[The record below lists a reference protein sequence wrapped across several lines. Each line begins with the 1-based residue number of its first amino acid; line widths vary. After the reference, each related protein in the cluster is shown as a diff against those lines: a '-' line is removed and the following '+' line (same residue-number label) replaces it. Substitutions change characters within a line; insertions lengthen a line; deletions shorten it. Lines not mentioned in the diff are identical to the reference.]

1 MSLMHSGS
9 PSHATANSDSNNL
22 HPSIPSNDV
31 NIPTLLAGALMPVLV
46 YAIFGSSR
54 ELSVGPVAVTSLLT
68 AAALKDILPEAQGI
82 ENPNMPPPHL
92 VRCCCC
98 CCCCVVAINLRLL
111 DHVATLLLTSAAV
124 TTFAAIAASASAT
137 AAAAA

>member
-9 PSHATANSDSNNL
+9 PSHAIANSDSNNL
-22 HPSIPSNDV
+22 HPSIPCNDV

-68 AAALKDILPEAQGI
+68 AAALKVFSERELEVIVKEA
-82 ENPNMPPPHL
+82 M
-92 VRCCCC
+92 
-98 CCCCVVAINLRLL
+98 
-111 DHVATLLLTSAAV
+111 
-124 TTFAAIAASASAT
+124 T
-137 AAAAA
+137 AARDRSVELG